1 MAMMTVISGPQRR
14 RRWSAEDRERILLAA
29 TAPGAVVAQ
38 VARQWDIC
46 TGLIYKWR
54 REAQASSGLTGFSPV
69 LIAEPPL
76 RVSSSEPTTVIQ
88 ITIGGVQV
96 SINAD
101 APASLVAATL
111 KALRS

>member
-1 MAMMTVISGPQRR
+1 MTIISGTERR
-14 RRWSAEDRERILLAA
+14 RRWSAEDREQILLAA
-29 TAPGAVVAQ
+29 TAPGAIVAE

-54 REAQASSGLTGFSPV
+54 SQARARNDAGGFAPL
-69 LIAEPPL
+69 LIAETAVATPVSEPGPSIQIDIGGA
-76 RVSSSEPTTVIQ
+76 RVSIHA
-88 ITIGGVQV
+88 G
-96 SINAD
+96 

>member
-1 MAMMTVISGPQRR
+1 MTIISGRERR
-14 RRWSAEDRERILLAA
+14 RRWSAEDREQILLAA
-29 TAPGAVVAQ
+29 TAPGAIIAE

-54 REAQASSGLTGFSPV
+54 RESRASNDVGGFAPV
-69 LIAEPPL
+69 LIAEADVPAP
-76 RVSSSEPTTVIQ
+76 VSEPGPSIQ
-88 ITIGGVQV
+88 IDIGGVRV
-96 SINAD
+96 SIHAD